1 MTRIQHLEQNL
12 KPFKTPL
19 THHPL
24 YTAIQSVEDLRIF
37 MEHHVF
43 AVWDFMSLLKSLQ
56 VKLTCVTTPW
66 TPVGK
71 GRVRYLINEIVTG
84 EESDVNEHGERSSHF
99 EMYLSAMHQI
109 GASAEAIE
117 SLLAQINNEEPL
129 FDCLNRI
136 EPDSIAN
143 FTNFTFR
150 LIEEGKP
157 HKIAAAFTFGREDLI
172 PEMFIGLLEDLKKKE
187 QINASEL
194 RYYLQRHIEI
204 DGDEH
209 GHLSLEMVEL
219 LCGEDDQKWAE
230 AQEAA
235 ARALEL
241 RNELWNGVVH
251 ALSNR
256 VVLA

>member
-1 MTRIQHLEQNL
+1 MTRIHKLEEEL
-12 KPFKTPL
+12 KPFRTPL
-19 THHPL
+19 VQHPL
-24 YTAIQSVEDLRIF
+24 YTAIESVEDLRIF

-43 AVWDFMSLLKSLQ
+43 AVWDFMSLLKALQ
-56 VKLTCVTTPW
+56 VKLTCVSTPW
-66 TPVGK
+66 TPVGS

-84 EESDVNEHGERSSHF
+84 EESDVNEQGERSSHF

-109 GASAEAIE
+109 GASTEAIE
-117 SLLAQINNEEPL
+117 ALLAQIENGSPL
-129 FDCLNRI
+129 FDSIRQI
-136 EPDSIAN
+136 KPESIAN
-143 FTNFTFR
+143 FLDFTFR
-150 LIEEGKP
+150 LIDEGKP

-219 LCGEDDQKWAE
+219 LCGEDNNKWAE

-241 RNELWNGVVH
+241 RNELWNGVVR
-251 ALSNR
+251 ALSDSIII
-256 VVLA
+256 A

>member
-1 MTRIQHLEQNL
+1 MTRIHKLEEEL
-12 KPFKTPL
+12 KPFRTPL
-19 THHPL
+19 VQHPL
-24 YTAIQSVEDLRIF
+24 YTAIESVEDLRIF

-43 AVWDFMSLLKSLQ
+43 AVWDFMSLLKALQ
-56 VKLTCVTTPW
+56 VKLTCVSTPW
-66 TPVGK
+66 TPMGS

-84 EESDVNEHGERSSHF
+84 EESDVNEQGERSSHF

-109 GASAEAIE
+109 GASTEAIE
-117 SLLAQINNEEPL
+117 ALLAQIENGSPL
-129 FDCLNRI
+129 FDCIRQI
-136 EPDSIAN
+136 KPESIAN
-143 FTNFTFR
+143 FLDFTFR
-150 LIEEGKP
+150 LIDEGKP

-219 LCGEDDQKWAE
+219 LCGEDNNKWAE

-241 RNELWNGVVH
+241 RNELWNGVVR
-251 ALSNR
+251 ALSDSIII
-256 VVLA
+256 A